1 MHKEYVPMISELAA
15 AGRMEHRE
23 QFLDNQH
30 QSNKYTMTTVKNKD
44 NIFMNNQDR
53 NILNL

>member
-15 AGRMEHRE
+15 AGRMEHQE

-44 NIFMNNQDR
+44 NIFMNN
-53 NILNL
+53 